1 MHVSHLQ
8 QRKITRVIQK
18 LKLSVK
24 QRKNDGETEKGSHM
38 SYKVTKCFILVNR
51 EKLPK
56 STY

>member
-1 MHVSHLQ
+1 MYLICNKEKLQ
-8 QRKITRVIQK
+8 RVIQK

-24 QRKNDGETEKGSHM
+24 QRKNDRETEKGSHM
-38 SYKVTKCFILVNR
+38 SYKVTKCFILANR